1 MITRRSLPWILV
13 CVLTA
18 GVEVAAGAQVRI
30 GDRAVVTVEVAQTEA
45 EKIRGLSG
53 REGLAPG
60 RGILFVYEAPAR
72 PLIWMRGMRF
82 PLDILWIR
90 DGRVV
95 DLVTGAKPP
104 APGEAP
110 QVFSPREE
118 VHYVLEVPAGFAKRH
133 GVRLDDPVQI
143 NLERGGEQ

>member
-1 MITRRSLPWILV
+1 MITRRSLPWVLV
-13 CVLTA
+13 CVLSA

-45 EKIRGLSG
+45 EKVRGLSG
-53 REGLAPG
+53 RESLEPG
-60 RGILFVYEAPAR
+60 RGMLFVYEAPAR
-72 PLIWMRGMRF
+72 PIIWMRGMRF

-95 DLVTGAKPP
+95 DLVMEAKPP

-118 VHYVLEVPAGFAKRH
+118 VQYVLEVPAGFTKRY
-133 GVRLDDPVQI
+133 GVALDDPVQI
-143 NLERGGEQ
+143 NLKRGGEQ